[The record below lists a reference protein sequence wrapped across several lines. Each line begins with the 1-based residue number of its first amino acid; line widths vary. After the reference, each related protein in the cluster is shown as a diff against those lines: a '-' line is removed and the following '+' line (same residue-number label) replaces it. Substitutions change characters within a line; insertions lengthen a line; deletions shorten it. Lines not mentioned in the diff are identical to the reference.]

1 MRARPSE
8 RASERPRDRENC
20 THTHTHMFFTPNP
33 PHSHFLRLLFPTN
46 FCWFYKFLMV
56 IAVVL
61 LRLEREIV
69 AERETHGVCGGVQSE
84 RESDRN
90 SQTQRET
97 ERETQRNEHTYK
109 QRASKSVSQTST
121 LALSLSHTHT
131 NTLTNTIPDLK
142 FCSLLRDTCL
152 CFCSVLIFWGAKVVS
167 ETCSFVKLL
176 WGGYD

>member
-1 MRARPSE
+1 
-8 RASERPRDRENC
+8 
-20 THTHTHMFFTPNP
+20 
-33 PHSHFLRLLFPTN
+33 
-46 FCWFYKFLMV
+46 MV

-84 RESDRN
+84 RESNRN

-97 ERETQRNEHTYK
+97 QRETQRNEHTCRQK
-109 QRASKSVSQTST
+109 QRVSKSVSQTPA

-131 NTLTNTIPDLK
+131 NTLTNTIPDLI

-152 CFCSVLIFWGAKVVS
+152 CFCSVLILWGAKVVS

-176 WGGYD
+176 